1 MEALIANDGS
11 LTFFYEKE
19 RFVINRFTDQDAM
32 LPFYENR
39 VQIKSFSNVISW
51 WYFSKIV

>member
-39 VQIKSFSNVISW
+39 VQIKSYSNVIS
-51 WYFSKIV
+51 